1 MPPAPRQTFGPAFR
15 IKALFCCPNRREGET
30 KREKFGDHFSA
41 GPIILVFV
49 TTGSPSDISV
59 IIPVLND
66 AEALD
71 SALSS
76 TQDCTGVERIVVD
89 GGSSDESAKVAQS
102 RSVKILHSRP
112 GRAPQMNA
120 GAEVAEGTFLVFLHA
135 DTRLPEGFDH
145 HVRRILTQSGVA
157 AGAFQLQIDAPS
169 ARLRLIEKAANWR
182 SRYLQMPYGDQAIF
196 LRAELFREVGGFTD
210 LPIMEDFELIRR
222 LQGRGRIVIAP
233 AAVVTS
239 ARRWKKLGALRTTL
253 INQLMILG
261 FYLGFEP
268 SRLARWYHAKR
279 ANPKFKIP
287 NSKQTR
293 NSTARRHENR
303 VHLKRNGPAG

>member
-1 MPPAPRQTFGPAFR
+1 MEGKKGDIGAGMTVSWKSRGPGMPPAPRQTFGPAFR
-15 IKALFCCPNRREGET
+15 IKALLCCPNRGEGKTKKER
-30 KREKFGDHFSA
+30 KREEFGDHFSA
-41 GPIILVFV
+41 GTIILVFV
-49 TTGSPSDISV
+49 ATSSPTDISI

-89 GGSSDESAKVAQS
+89 GGSSDESAKVAQA
-102 RSVKILHSRP
+102 RGVKCLLSPP
-112 GRAPQMNA
+112 GRARQMNS

-135 DTRLPEGFDH
+135 DTHLPEGFDH
-145 HVRRILTQSGVA
+145 HVRQILTQSGVA
-157 AGAFQLQIDAPS
+157 AGAFELQIDAPS
-169 ARLRLIEKAANWR
+169 ARWRLIEKAANWR

-233 AAVVTS
+233 AAALTS

-253 INQLMILG
+253 INQLMVLG

-268 SRLARWYHAKR
+268 SRLARWYDAK
-279 ANPKFKIP
+279 KW
-287 NSKQTR
+287 
-293 NSTARRHENR
+293 
-303 VHLKRNGPAG
+303 